1 MIVTVQFLQLS
12 FEQPQTQIVMKKI
25 ATLLFSLALISVAA
39 NADDK
44 PVDFQQLPSSA
55 KTFIKS
61 EFPLESI
68 SFITKDSDLLDTT
81 YDVHFASGLKIEFGS
96 NGEWKE
102 ISRTSSP
109 VEIRFVP
116 KQIVSTVSS
125 RWPGAEFKKIE
136 RYRHGY
142 EVELTNR
149 MELKFDKKFRLTEI
163 DD

>member
-1 MIVTVQFLQLS
+1 
-12 FEQPQTQIVMKKI
+12 MKHI
-25 ATLLFSLALISVAA
+25 ASLLGSLALFSVAA

-44 PVDFQQLPSSA
+44 PIDFQQLPSSA

-102 ISRTSSP
+102 ISRASLPIDS
-109 VEIRFVP
+109 RFVP
-116 KQIVSTVSS
+116 KQIVAAVAS

-149 MELKFDKKFRLTEI
+149 LELKFDKKFRLTEI

>member
-1 MIVTVQFLQLS
+1 M
-12 FEQPQTQIVMKKI
+12 
-25 ATLLFSLALISVAA
+25 
-39 NADDK
+39 
-44 PVDFQQLPSSA
+44 
-55 KTFIKS
+55 
-61 EFPLESI
+61 
-68 SFITKDSDLLDTT
+68 LDTT

-102 ISRTSSP
+102 ISRTSSL
-109 VEIRFVP
+109 VESRFVP